1 MLSQPLWFQDLAA
14 YSFQAAVIILAGSV
28 LPSLLRLRLPKVRLI
43 YWQALLAACLLL
55 PLIQPWRPDL
65 PAADAAGITGHVGVA
80 MGPAVMTPAGWSLAE
95 IIFLVLV
102 TGVLLRALWV
112 ALGMWRLGIYR
123 RRASRVEEMTEPVG
137 EAQRRIAVRPDFYLS
152 HDLTSPATFGLRNP
166 AVLLPKRFFALPP
179 PMQTAIACHELLHVA
194 RRDWAWNMAE
204 EFLLTLLW
212 FHPAVWWVVRNIRLS
227 REQTVDAEVVRLTES
242 RQTYLRA
249 LLDIAQQESAPRGV
263 PAPLFLR
270 ESQLAQRVAL
280 IVKEVSMSRF
290 RLIATCAAAAV
301 ALALTGAAAVWA
313 FPLRLPAQ
321 APASAIESGVTGGIT
336 GRVAG
341 GVMGGVADGV
351 SGGAGRATTHQV
363 DVNKLKRIS
372 GTTPHYPPEA
382 KKARIQGKV
391 VLEVVINKKGEVM
404 DVRLLSGPP
413 TLVKSSVDAVKQW
426 RYAPSPLLPARTKI
440 TIHYTLQNHPAPA
453 PSSAPHADAAPDP
466 ASNPSPKVYKV
477 GGDVSQP
484 IPVVD
489 PDPPY
494 THKARKAKLQGTIT
508 MAAVINA
515 KGKVISV
522 KEVSKPLGMGLD
534 ESAMNTIRTWEFRPG
549 LHDGDPVSVK
559 ILIET
564 TFRLF

>member
-1 MLSQPLWFQDLAA
+1 
-14 YSFQAAVIILAGSV
+14 
-28 LPSLLRLRLPKVRLI
+28 
-43 YWQALLAACLLL
+43 
-55 PLIQPWRPDL
+55 
-65 PAADAAGITGHVGVA
+65 
-80 MGPAVMTPAGWSLAE
+80 
-95 IIFLVLV
+95 
-102 TGVLLRALWV
+102 
-112 ALGMWRLGIYR
+112 
-123 RRASRVEEMTEPVG
+123 
-137 EAQRRIAVRPDFYLS
+137 
-152 HDLTSPATFGLRNP
+152 
-166 AVLLPKRFFALPP
+166 
-179 PMQTAIACHELLHVA
+179 
-194 RRDWAWNMAE
+194 
-204 EFLLTLLW
+204 
-212 FHPAVWWVVRNIRLS
+212 
-227 REQTVDAEVVRLTES
+227 
-242 RQTYLRA
+242 
-249 LLDIAQQESAPRGV
+249 
-263 PAPLFLR
+263 
-270 ESQLAQRVAL
+270 
-280 IVKEVSMSRF
+280 MSRF